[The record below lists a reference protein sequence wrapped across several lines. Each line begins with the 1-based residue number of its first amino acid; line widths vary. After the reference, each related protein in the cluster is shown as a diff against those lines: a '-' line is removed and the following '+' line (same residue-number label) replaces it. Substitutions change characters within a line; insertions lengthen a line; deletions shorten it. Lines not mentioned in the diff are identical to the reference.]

1 MKKYQTIPW
10 LLILTF
16 ALLACSGGSPKV
28 DSFLD
33 SYENVIEGFEDM
45 AEKGSISIQDMNK
58 MNTKNIA
65 MASEGTK
72 LQSEEWT
79 DAQRKQY
86 LELTNRFSKAMF
98 KISENM

>member
-1 MKKYQTIPW
+1 MKKYRTT
-10 LLILTF
+10 LLLLVLTL
-16 ALLACSGGSPKV
+16 ALLACGGGSTQV
-28 DSFLD
+28 DSFID

-45 AEKGSISIQDMNK
+45 AGKGSISIQDISK
-58 MNTKNIA
+58 MNAKNMA
-65 MASEGTK
+65 MANEGAT

-98 KISENM
+98 KISENI